1 MSPKDYLTNKNFCPI
16 PWTGL
21 MYNFDGS
28 IKNCI
33 RSAESIGNIKNNS
46 IHEILNGKANITTKR
61 DMLDN
66 QPGSR
71 CHPCYKLEQN
81 KKSLDIISDRVFYLR
96 ELKSV
101 PLTTYQ
107 HVENFDL
114 HTIDVRWSNLC
125 NFACVYCYPEFSS
138 KWESELGL
146 KIETPMDHNRTEF
159 ANYIYDNIKK
169 LKHVYLAG
177 GEPLLIKENYNLL
190 QALQKENPDV
200 KLRINTNL
208 SKVDTRI
215 FELVCSFKNVHWTVS
230 VESIEEEYEYI
241 RYGGRWLDF
250 VDNLKVIQ
258 KLDHRISFNML
269 HFLLNYQSIFKCV
282 DYLTD
287 MGFHNNSFVIGA
299 LLEPDYLN
307 IRNLPDNMLN
317 LVKDE
322 LLLRINKQPGFLIE
336 DGYRNVL
343 DYINQPYEKK
353 LLNSFNLLKE
363 MDSRRNLDS
372 TKIFKELYKENYHG
386 KTI

>member
-33 RSAESIGNIKNNS
+33 RSAEPIGNIKNNS

-66 QPGSR
+66 RPGSR
-71 CHPCYKLEQN
+71 CHPCYELEQN

-101 PLTTYQ
+101 PLNTYQ

-146 KIETPMDHNRTEF
+146 KLETPMDHNRTEF

-177 GEPLLIKENYNLL
+177 GEPLLIKENFNLL

-215 FELVCSFKNVHWTVS
+215 FELVCSFPNVHWTIS
-230 VESIEEEYEYI
+230 LETIEEEYEYI
-241 RYGGRWLDF
+241 RYGGKWNEFLE
-250 VDNLKVIQ
+250 NLHIVK
-258 KLDHRISFNML
+258 KLDHLISFNML
-269 HFLLNYQSIFKCV
+269 HFLLNHLSIFRCV
-282 DYLTD
+282 DFLKAQ
-287 MGFHNNSFVIGA
+287 GFHNNSFIIGS
-299 LLEPDYLN
+299 LLQPEFLN
-307 IRNLPDNMLN
+307 IRHLPDSVLK
-317 LVKDE
+317 LVRDE
-322 LLLRINKQPGFLIE
+322 LKLKINEKPGFLLE
-336 DGYRNVL
+336 NGYRNVL
-343 DYINQPYEKK
+343 EYINQPIEKNLAESFKQLK
-353 LLNSFNLLKE
+353 LLDE
-363 MDSRRNLDS
+363 RRGLDS
-372 TKIFKELYKENYHG
+372 TKIFKELYNYG
-386 KTI
+386 N